1 MIIPPILTKSLIR
14 SLCKRLGE
22 CIFELGSERVAVFW
36 HVLLVQR
43 TKGSNAPSNLP
54 GAKWRPW
61 CSSANFPQLTDSLNN
76 TAGCSVFFR
85 TTPTGFWRNFWRFTG
100 KIAAFWTD
108 SQTHSWTS
116 FGVGRFHSAFE
127 DQVIY
132 FGFIRNCSS
141 YRSYPEVVRTKLPEW
156 GSPGSNPSRSRPRPP
171 YREQSSQGIVGVL
184 FLFQRETNRLLI
196 LTRNPARISFADSG
210 W

>member
-1 MIIPPILTKSLIR
+1 MYFLN
-14 SLCKRLGE
+14 LG
-22 CIFELGSERVAVFW
+22 V
-36 HVLLVQR
+36 
-43 TKGSNAPSNLP
+43 KGLPCFGMFYLFNAPKIQMPPRTSPASNEDRDAARRIFQEHWKLSCQNNFADLHHF
-54 GAKWRPW
+54 GAATVCRTMRQEVRYF
-61 CSSANFPQLTDSLNN
+61 SDQLRQVSGEISEGLR
-76 TAGCSVFFR
+76 V
-85 TTPTGFWRNFWRFTG
+85 
-100 KIAAFWTD
+100 K
-108 SQTHSWTS
+108 SQL
-116 FGVGRFHSAFE
+116 FGVFMNFIWRWKVHSAFE